1 MRRSFLP
8 FSPPRI
14 SEQAIQEV
22 ADTLRSEWITTGPK
36 VARFEK
42 EFARFVGAPGALA
55 LSSGTGALHVALLAL
70 GIGPQDPVITTPLTF
85 CATAHEI
92 EHVGARAILVDV
104 EPDTLNIDPVSV
116 EKMIRKQNLG
126 IRRRNRRQAATRRN
140 EVFRRS
146 AGCDGAILP
155 VHLYGHPCE
164 LDSLA
169 QIARQYNFALVE
181 DAAHALPAR
190 YKQRSVGSLS
200 PLLPHSN
207 AICFSFYAT
216 KNLTTAEGG
225 MLTASRD
232 VLEEARLWSQQGI
245 SRNAYGRSAQS
256 TASGS
261 SWKYQV
267 TRAGF
272 KYNMTDIQAAI
283 GLHQLQELRAFHARR
298 RQIVRRYNT
307 AFSSLEEL
315 QTPAE
320 RAEIDHAWHLY
331 VLRLHIKRLRISRDQ
346 FIEELKARKIGSSVH
361 FIPLHLH
368 PYYRKK
374 YGYRA
379 NDFPIAYRE
388 FQRMV
393 SLPLH
398 LRMTDDDVDDVIQ
411 AVAGVVRRHRRR
423 V

>member
-1 MRRSFLP
+1 MLSNWKCGLRGYCLHNLDSSLNMDPVRVAKIIRQRRFGK
-8 FSPPRI
+8 RGH
-14 SEQAIQEV
+14 
-22 ADTLRSEWITTGPK
+22 LRSK
-36 VARFEK
+36 A
-42 EFARFVGAPGALA
+42 A
-55 LSSGTGALHVALLAL
+55 
-70 GIGPQDPVITTPLTF
+70 
-85 CATAHEI
+85 
-92 EHVGARAILVDV
+92 
-104 EPDTLNIDPVSV
+104 
-116 EKMIRKQNLG
+116 
-126 IRRRNRRQAATRRN
+126 RRRNKVSRG
-140 EVFRRS
+140 V
-146 AGCDGAILP
+146 AGGEGAILP
-155 VHLYGHPCE
+155 VHLYGHPCN
-164 LDSLA
+164 LDALA
-169 QIARQYNFALVE
+169 QIARESNFTLVE

-232 VLEEARLWSQQGI
+232 VAEEARIWSQQGI
-245 SRNAYGRSAQS
+245 SRDAYSRSAQS

-283 GLHQLQELRAFHARR
+283 GLHQLQQLRAFHARR

-307 AFSSLEEL
+307 AFSGLKEL

-320 RAEIDHAWHLY
+320 RAEVDHAWHFY
-331 VLRLHIKRLRISRDQ
+331 VLRLRIKRLRISRDQ
-346 FIEELKARKIGSSVH
+346 FIEELKARKIGSSVY

-398 LRMTDDDVDDVIQ
+398 LRMTDDDVLTSSK
-411 AVAGVVRRHRRR
+411 R
-423 V
+423 